1 MFYNIRSLFK
11 ISRRQE
17 LSYFSL
23 ANSYDFVCIGET
35 RSINEQT
42 DSELFLPEYQCFH
55 SNRKSPL
62 KTTAHG
68 VTMICVK
75 SSYNSEQGFVYFDTN
90 GSAVACYV
98 NINQKKILI
107 VFCYNPPSN
116 NKYA

>member
-1 MFYNIRSLFK
+1 MAI
-11 ISRRQE
+11 
-17 LSYFSL
+17 
-23 ANSYDFVCIGET
+23 SYDFVCIGET

-42 DSELFLPEYQCFH
+42 DSELFLPEYQCFR

-68 VTMICVK
+68 GTMICVK
-75 SSYNSEQGFVYFDTN
+75 SSYNSEQAFVCFDTN

-107 VFCYNPPSN
+107 VFCYNPPAN